1 MKIEEMYIYQDILK
15 EVDKVQIS
23 EIDLQKYIYDVLALA
38 KKILNIKNVNL
49 KFEPMEENK
58 FGASDNTDTIIVN
71 KNLLKMK
78 NIYELTKTIFHE
90 CRHIYQGNRT
100 KIKIGEKITPTI
112 PLLFCDET
120 IFYLDSIFTQ
130 SQCYNFYL
138 TSFSENRILL
148 HMW

>member
-49 KFEPMEENK
+49 KFESMEENK
-58 FGASDNTDTIIVN
+58 FGASDNADTIIVN

-78 NIYELTKTIFHE
+78 ILSNSNNLNILT
-90 CRHIYQGNRT
+90 
-100 KIKIGEKITPTI
+100 
-112 PLLFCDET
+112 
-120 IFYLDSIFTQ
+120 
-130 SQCYNFYL
+130 
-138 TSFSENRILL
+138 
-148 HMW
+148 